1 MKKIQVST
9 VQKTADVE
17 VIFVNSPL
25 VIKFTRAQCA
35 LESIKE
41 KIEHYCMT
49 EQEITDEKTGE
60 LRKEKFY
67 NGNPA
72 QLSVEETMELR
83 DTVIALIDE
92 ITSALEGE

>member
-9 VQKTADVE
+9 VQRTADVE

-25 VIKFTRAQCA
+25 VIKFARAQCA
-35 LESIKE
+35 LASIKE
-41 KIEHYCMT
+41 KIEHHCMVA
-49 EQEITDEKTGE
+49 QEIVDEKTGE

-67 NGNPA
+67 NGKPA
-72 QLSVEETMELR
+72 QLSVEETMDLH